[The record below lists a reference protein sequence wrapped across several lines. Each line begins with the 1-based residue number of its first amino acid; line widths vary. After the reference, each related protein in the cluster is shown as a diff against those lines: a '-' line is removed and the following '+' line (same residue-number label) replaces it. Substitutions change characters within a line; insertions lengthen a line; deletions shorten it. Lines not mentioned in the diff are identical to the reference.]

1 MQPCLCK
8 KHFRQVS
15 NVFDKETAFVYTIDE
30 SNCVIC
36 NKVIF
41 IEGARRYV
49 LPISASTP
57 QNASDET
64 LRQPDAFVHKGK

>member
-15 NVFDKETAFVYTIDE
+15 NVFDKETAFAYALNDKH
-30 SNCVIC
+30 CVIC

-41 IEGARRYV
+41 IEGARRFV
-49 LPISASTP
+49 AGTHH
-57 QNASDET
+57 NASDES
-64 LRQPDAFVHKGK
+64 LRLPDAYTHKSA

>member
-1 MQPCLCK
+1 MQPCLCE

-15 NVFDKETAFVYTIDE
+15 NVFDKETAFAYELNDAE
-30 SNCVIC
+30 CVIC

-49 LPISASTP
+49 TAHANDEARALPNEFAPTR
-57 QNASDET
+57 A
-64 LRQPDAFVHKGK
+64 